1 MKQLTFAE
9 LAQML
14 QKATGKTQ
22 QATVDTLF
30 DWAFKK
36 RERVSQTSA
45 HRYLNGESDIHKYVY
60 KDGNDERDTKSSIN
74 KEIARSLNKQDKK
87 SLSKELRMRGIKA
100 SPSKEVYPNSVVDVL
115 TDQLVAIISKA
126 EKTASSNF
134 SKIPKNSQSKDNKKT
149 SNKAVV
155 SSLIRHISKLFDSR
169 FPNSNE
175 YKYAFAIYIAN
186 NVSSSTS
193 SLSINV
199 SKEEWQQIKP
209 HIQKV
214 PLLLSRTLYT
224 AQDPDKNMSHP
235 FSPLA
240 EEQLPYHYDE
250 KIMTSNI
257 ITKNGI
263 EYYADKN
270 NQPLQVNGKKL
281 KRFYSIKEENPPI
294 PSFVYI
300 AEISNFNITSKTTN
314 NYLTVTLT
322 CNIIDKL
329 NYDLIKNNHQQLGI
343 PEKLFYNNSYHFEYI
358 DNIDFLSRINSLMNA
373 SEK

>member
-36 RERVSQTSA
+36 RERVSQASA

-60 KDGNDERDTKSSIN
+60 KDGNEERDIKLII
-74 KEIARSLNKQDKK
+74 KEIKQD
-87 SLSKELRMRGIKA
+87 LSKQSTNILLDDLRAKGIKI
-100 SPSKEVYPNSVVDVL
+100 SPSKNLYQGSVAEVL
-115 TDQLVAIISKA
+115 AKQLNEIIKDA
-126 EKTASSNF
+126 DKTSHNF
-134 SKIPKNSQSKDNKKT
+134 SKIPKNSQSKDNKKM

-155 SSLIRHISKLFDSR
+155 SSLIRHISKLFNSR

-186 NVSSSTS
+186 NISNSTTS
-193 SLSINV
+193 ISINV
-199 SKEEWQQIKP
+199 SREEWQQTKS

-214 PLLLSRTLYT
+214 PLLLARTLYT
-224 AQDPDKNMSHP
+224 AQDPVKDMNHP
-235 FSPLA
+235 FGQFA
-240 EEQLPYHYDE
+240 EEQLPYDYDE

-257 ITKNGI
+257 VTKNGT
-263 EYYADKN
+263 EYYADEN
-270 NQPLQVNGKKL
+270 NQALQATGKKL
-281 KRFYSIKEENPPI
+281 KRFYSIKEENSPI
-294 PSFVYI
+294 PSYAYI
-300 AEISNFNITSKTTN
+300 GEISSFNITSKTTN

-343 PEKLFYNNSYHFEYI
+343 PEKLFYNNNYHFEYI